1 MNKEFHEKDIEIR
14 KELEELIENGK
25 KNISE
30 IEKIIE
36 NNDFRIND
44 LNDPNSKSAVN
55 LRIVRNF
62 VIGTILF
69 LPITYILLTYVKGFN
84 EVLFYFLL
92 IFYSLL
98 IGLIFW
104 FIRKKYRLL
113 YGLIELSVGVTAIFI
128 VLQSV
133 NNSLD
138 IFYWKIEKLMSFV
151 GGVYIL
157 VRGIDNISVTNFGKK
172 VDDFLN
178 FK

>member
-14 KELEELIENGK
+14 KELEDLIENGK
-25 KNISE
+25 KRIIE

-44 LNDPNSKSAVN
+44 LSDPNSKSAVN

-69 LPITYILLTYVKGFN
+69 LPITFILLIYVKGFN
-84 EVLFYFLL
+84 EILFYFLL

-104 FIRKKYRLL
+104 LIRKKFRLL
-113 YGLIELSVGVTAIFI
+113 YGVIELIVGATAIFI
-128 VLQSV
+128 VLKSV

-138 IFYWKIEKLMSFV
+138 VFHWKIEKLMSFV

-157 VRGIDNISVTNFGKK
+157 VRGIDNISLTNFGKR